1 MSSFDITIILG
12 NKKRKLPKPINN
24 RPGYDMNYLTSC
36 FSKYYGG
43 RPKNFFE
50 NERAYDTLSRIRFNE
65 TPQQWAIRVRVPLQ
79 ELISEKKGSFYHRYC
94 LFASF
99 GKGKLVDFEYYRPR
113 IHKTHMAICFDCMKL
128 IKIDDVKPRKSFDY
142 LYRRFIEIVEPK
154 DLMQHHWDTECDKP
168 KSRDGHARIIQRAWR
183 RFQEKEPSNARL
195 AWNSLPND
203 NTPDDKKFLT
213 LIPHKIKNPVSL
225 DQIKIRLNKEY
236 AEYIKKYNRYPYN
249 AEFEISCYQEYCIPN
264 YWIYSKKSQLQSRFK
279 KRLLEIEA

>member
-1 MSSFDITIILG
+1 FDISIILG
-12 NKKRKLPKPINN
+12 NKKRQLPKPINN
-24 RPGYDMNYLTSC
+24 SPGYDMNYLTSY
-36 FSKYYGG
+36 FSKYCSG

-99 GKGKLVDFEYYRPR
+99 GKGK
-113 IHKTHMAICFDCMKL
+113 IL

-154 DLMQHHWDTECDKP
+154 DLMQHHWDTECSKP
-168 KSRDGHARIIQRAWR
+168 KTMDASARIIQSAWK
-183 RFQEKEPSNARL
+183 RFRGRVPSNVRL
-195 AWNSLPND
+195 VWNSLPND

-213 LIPHKIKNPVSL
+213 LIPCKIKNPVSL
-225 DQIKIRLNKEY
+225 NQIKIRLNKEY
-236 AEYIKKYNRYPYN
+236 AEYIKKYNRYPYD
-249 AEFEISCYQEYCIPN
+249 AEFEISMYQDYIIP
-264 YWIYSKKSQLQSRFK
+264 YDWIILF
-279 KRLLEIEA
+279 LEASTLDFISIPLEA